1 MTADE
6 VSEWATIL
14 FCLRVANMSLRS
26 GRVRFRFSF
35 RSTSLSNEV
44 GKVPDG
50 WSVRYGVRRRLRG
63 IRKSFFAQMNAAVV
77 ADFADI
83 GVWPPLS
90 VVKVDDTGVGIEEGV
105 NAGTWPVGLSVI
117 GNAIGLSMAEWRAL
131 DAAKQDRQRGRL
143 AARDRRHR
151 SEAKAGHLALIKR
164 RKPVNS
170 GLLVARAKSAQN
182 AAAR

>member
-1 MTADE
+1 
-6 VSEWATIL
+6 
-14 FCLRVANMSLRS
+14 
-26 GRVRFRFSF
+26 
-35 RSTSLSNEV
+35 
-44 GKVPDG
+44 
-50 WSVRYGVRRRLRG
+50 
-63 IRKSFFAQMNAAVV
+63 MNAAVV

-83 GVWPPLS
+83 GVWPPFS
-90 VVKVDDTGVGIEEGV
+90 VVKVDDTGVSIEKSV

-117 GNAIGLSMAEWRAL
+117 GNAIGLSLAEWQAL
-131 DAAKQDRQRGRL
+131 DAAKQDRQRGRF

-170 GLLVARAKSAQN
+170 GLLVARAESAQN